1 MVLDDDLRQKLEEQ
15 LELLAE
21 RSRNQETTNEDLAKL
36 TEQMICIV
44 SLLEET
50 PQTKRRI
57 YHELHQQ
64 PE

>member
-21 RSRNQETTNEDLAKL
+21 RSRKQETTNEELEKL

-44 SLLEET
+44 SLLESK
-50 PQTKRRI
+50 P
-57 YHELHQQ
+57 
-64 PE
+64 

>member
-21 RSRNQETTNEDLAKL
+21 RSRKQETTNEELAKL

-44 SLLEET
+44 SLLESE
-50 PQTKRRI
+50 P
-57 YHELHQQ
+57 
-64 PE
+64 

>member
-21 RSRNQETTNEDLAKL
+21 RSQRQETTNEDLAKL

-50 PQTKRRI
+50 P
-57 YHELHQQ
+57 
-64 PE
+64 